1 MKKLLFYLFLIG
13 VVIFVYFNKEEI
25 VKFAINTFYPKEE
38 VNFNYKNNYYLK
50 YKYKYVD
57 ELSDFKLENKKDLYN
72 VYYTITNNGYDTF
85 KFYCPDEYKSCI
97 SDIET
102 LVFDQKNLSS
112 INSFVHPYNSFQN
125 IRTKYNSVGEIDI
138 DIIKTYTEDDISKI
152 NEKVNEIV
160 TNVVKDEKNPRKIIK
175 LIHDYIINNTKYDK
189 ERADKNI
196 IKYKS
201 NTAYGVLFEGYGI
214 CGGYT
219 DTMAIFL
226 NYYDIPN
233 FEIASENHIWNAVY
247 IDGKW
252 LHLDL
257 TWDDP
262 VLSSGQEV
270 LSETY
275 FLITT
280 EELKKLNDSQH
291 NFDANI
297 YQEVLQ

>member
-1 MKKLLFYLFLIG
+1 MKKLLYYLFLIG
-13 VVIFVYFNKEEI
+13 IVVFVYFNKEQV
-25 VKFAINTFYPKEE
+25 VKFALDILYPKETQ
-38 VNFNYKNNYYLK
+38 NFDYRNNYYLK
-50 YKYKYVD
+50 YKYKFVD
-57 ELSDFKLENKKDLYN
+57 ELKDFKLENKKDLYN
-72 VYYTITNNGYDTF
+72 IYYTITNNGYNNF
-85 KFYCPDEYKSCI
+85 KFYCPDDYESCI
-97 SDIET
+97 DDIEE
-102 LVFDQKNLSS
+102 LVFDQKTLSS

-125 IRTKYNSVGEIDI
+125 IRTKYNSIGEINVEL
-138 DIIKTYTEDDISKI
+138 IKTYSNEDISKLNEKI
-152 NEKVNEIV
+152 NEIA
-160 TNVVKDEKNPRKIIK
+160 TNVVKDEKNTKKIIK

-189 ERADKNI
+189 DRADKNI

-201 NTAYGVLFEGYGI
+201 NTAYGVLFEDGI

-219 DTMAIFL
+219 DAMAIFL

-262 VLSSGQEV
+262 VLSSGEEV
-270 LSETY
+270 LSDTY

-291 NFDANI
+291 NFNTNI
-297 YQEVLQ
+297 YQEIA